1 MSNWSKRRIPFIPN
15 METPKTY
22 ECKVCGSKIIP
33 RISDK
38 CIVYATE
45 RTGGLAGAMSGEN
58 KEPKL
63 YDAFDCKVCGCQFV
77 AKERLRV
84 FLNEKRYI

>member
-1 MSNWSKRRIPFIPN
+1 

-33 RISDK
+33 KISDK
-38 CIVYATE
+38 YIVKD
-45 RTGGLAGAMSGEN
+45 RVLTGGVASTMSGSYA
-58 KEPKL
+58 EPQQ

-77 AKERLRV
+77 AKKRLEV
-84 FLNEKRYI
+84 V